1 MYQNQNLSGRF
12 CFLLLFKK
20 FMLVRLAIFLSNLQK
35 ELKDISVRGGIRR
48 GWGRLRKVTFSW
60 FGFAHVVGCM
70 QLYCLIWKF
79 ERGLKCVSEL
89 IAIHYVF
96 FEAEA
101 CHFKILLTKI
111 TKDCKKITIKQLSKY
126 FFKYTLNIKVLF
138 DISFITSQKS
148 KS

>member
-20 FMLVRLAIFLSNLQK
+20 FMLVCLAIFLSNLQK
-35 ELKDISVRGGIRR
+35 ELKGISVRGGR
-48 GWGRLRKVTFSW
+48 GDGGLRKATLSW

-89 IAIHYVF
+89 ITIYHVF

-111 TKDCKKITIKQLSKY
+111 TKDCKIITIKQLSKS
-126 FFKYTLNIKVLF
+126 FFKRTLNIKVLF